1 MEPLNFLPC
10 LSLDMD
16 QSSSLPFFSPL
27 LSSLESGWNGA
38 REGGGVAVGGAR
50 SLALAAA
57 DADFIGGGAQSGAPF
72 KKEKRRGRRKKR
84 EESIV
89 LTWPRSSELLAS
101 TRIGGLEVAFPHEQ
115 LCMTGI
121 F

>member
-1 MEPLNFLPC
+1 M
-10 LSLDMD
+10 
-16 QSSSLPFFSPL
+16 
-27 LSSLESGWNGA
+27 
-38 REGGGVAVGGAR
+38 
-50 SLALAAA
+50 ALAAA

-72 KKEKRRGRRKKR
+72 KKEKRRGRRKR

-101 TRIGGLEVAFPHEQ
+101 TRIGGLEVAFLHEQ
-115 LCMTGI
+115 LCLTGI

>member
-1 MEPLNFLPC
+1 
-10 LSLDMD
+10 MD

-38 REGGGVAVGGAR
+38 REGGGVAVGGAL

-89 LTWPRSSELLAS
+89 LTWPRSSELLLAS
-101 TRIGGLEVAFPHEQ
+101 TRIGGLEVAFLHEQ

-121 F
+121 LNLVWS